1 MPKRRTVS
9 HHRVAKSLALA
20 LLLLLVVGSAAAQAV
35 KFDADERERVATLGP
50 WPPPAKVD
58 PSNRVS
64 GQPAAI
70 ALGERLFSTASLSG
84 VGGLRCASCHEQWRG
99 FVDGRTTGL
108 GAEPGARNTLPLRN
122 VALQR
127 WFGWDGA
134 NDSLWA
140 QSVRPMLDPREMK
153 SSPARV
159 AAVMRGDADL
169 SAGYAKAFGAPQPSD
184 DEALLVDV
192 GKALAAYQETL
203 VSART
208 PFDAFRD
215 ALAKADARDAAPY
228 PAAAQRGLRV
238 FVGKGQCIACHAGPN
253 FSDGAFHR
261 SSIASRRPEGEPD
274 TGRQHGLQALLASRF
289 NLLGRYSDD
298 ATRATAAH
306 TRQAA
311 ADASAVV
318 GLFRT
323 PSLREVAATGPYMH
337 DGSVENLCDALRPHA
352 EGGVELSRSERV
364 DVVAFLRTLGVE
376 ARPPYVDERVFL
388 CR

>member
-20 LLLLLVVGSAAAQAV
+20 LLLLLAVGSAAAQSV
-35 KFDADERERVATLGP
+35 KFAADERERVATLGP

-108 GAEPGARNTLPLRN
+108 GAEPGTRNTLPLRN

-159 AAVMRGDADL
+159 AALMRGDADL
-169 SAGYAKAFGAPQPSD
+169 AARYAKAFGAPLPAD

-208 PFDAFRD
+208 PFDEFRD
-215 ALAKADARDAAPY
+215 ALARGTETGGY
-228 PAAAQRGLRV
+228 STAAQRGLRV
-238 FVGKGQCIACHAGPN
+238 FVGKGQCVACHAGPN
-253 FSDGAFHR
+253 FSDGAFHH
-261 SSIASRRPEGEPD
+261 SLVASRGPEGEPD
-274 TGRQHGLQALLASRF
+274 TGRQRGLQSLLASRF
-289 NLLGRYSDD
+289 NLLGRYNDD
-298 ATRATAAH
+298 VARATAVH
-306 TRQAA
+306 TREAA
-311 ADASAVV
+311 SETLAT

-337 DGSVENLCDALRPHA
+337 DGSVENLCDALKPHA

-364 DVVAFLRTLGVE
+364 DVVAFLRTLGE
-376 ARPPYVDERVFL
+376 ARPPHVDERVFL